1 MVSIIMVGLFLWS
14 PNPPLPWRWSSPPGV
29 AALPPFRPSAGRR
42 LGCFLDISIV
52 LCSWRRLFALLFGV
66 RWARSLRQGQAPL
79 ARWRWQLPWRTPPV
93 WMVQLVLTSILGTS
107 WLWQSVWISNL
118 GRLAAEG
125 LSLRVMCGVS
135 SLVRSSIY

>member
-1 MVSIIMVGLFLWS
+1 MVGLFLWS

-79 ARWRWQLPWRTPPV
+79 GAMALATSMEDTACLDGAAGTDLHPRHVLALAVSVDLQPW
-93 WMVQLVLTSILGTS
+93 SIGS
-107 WLWQSVWISNL
+107 
-118 GRLAAEG
+118 R
-125 LSLRVMCGVS
+125 RP
-135 SLVRSSIY
+135 